1 MVRTSVKR
9 DLEVSKETYL
19 NPRRLSQCGLGT
31 GCSLTNNDIL
41 GKVSGILYLLHKV
54 AKWSTFQNFC
64 LYGPRPLSRT
74 PLLLRLQWAS
84 RRRLSVRTSVK
95 RDLET
100 DLLRSKRDLLALAYT
115 PEMYE
120 SGQRSQLVCA
130 VRFEYFPAGHACGH
144 HRDDVCVRECVCVSV
159 RV

>member
-1 MVRTSVKR
+1 MEYFSEFLPVRPSPPIQ
-9 DLEVSKETYL
+9 D
-19 NPRRLSQCGLGT
+19 PPPAAFAMG
-31 GCSLTNNDIL
+31 
-41 GKVSGILYLLHKV
+41 
-54 AKWSTFQNFC
+54 FQ
-64 LYGPRPLSRT
+64 T
-74 PLLLRLQWAS
+74 EAE
-84 RRRLSVRTSVK
+84 VRTSVK

>member
-1 MVRTSVKR
+1 MSRGYQQDNVKR
-9 DLEVSKETYL
+9 DLVCVKRDL
-19 NPRRLSQCGLGT
+19 VC
-31 GCSLTNNDIL
+31 
-41 GKVSGILYLLHKV
+41 
-54 AKWSTFQNFC
+54 
-64 LYGPRPLSRT
+64 
-74 PLLLRLQWAS
+74 
-84 RRRLSVRTSVK
+84 VK